1 MNEKEAKSLAAFLR
15 ENLKQGTEAITIVMT
30 RDIVKAMYKA
40 VRIAVIVT
48 EMMKE
53 MKEEEDI

>member
-1 MNEKEAKSLAAFLR
+1 MTEKEARAIAAFLR

-30 RDIVKAMYKA
+30 RDIVKTMYKVA
-40 VRIAVIVT
+40 KIAVMIT

-53 MKEEEDI
+53 EEET

>member
-1 MNEKEAKSLAAFLR
+1 MTEKEEKAIAAFLR

-30 RDIVKAMYKA
+30 RDIIKSMYQTA
-40 VRIAVIVT
+40 RIAVVVT

-53 MKEEEDI
+53 MKEEEYI

>member
-1 MNEKEAKSLAAFLR
+1 MNEKEAKALAAFLR

-30 RDIVKAMYKA
+30 RDIVKSMYNAAK
-40 VRIAVIVT
+40 IAVLIA
-48 EMMKE
+48 EM